1 MKNRIKKFQM
11 VEIERKRKISE
22 ARIKQEAKKLKE
34 SNPKQF
40 EAVERGEKTIS
51 EVIKEIKKEKKKTN
65 LATAKQTYINK
76 SIEKDK
82 PEIHLSDVNDFL
94 RTFEDN
100 SIDLLITDPPYITD
114 ILDINSFVLWTK
126 LAISKVKQT
135 GRIYICTGAY
145 PKEIQAYL
153 NIFLNQSKFILD
165 NPLIWTYRNTLGITP
180 KMKYNL
186 NYQMIWHLYS
196 DQSKKLDTSIT
207 NEMFSVQDINAPD
220 GRVGNRL
227 HTWQKPDELARR
239 LIKHSTKEN
248 DLVVDCFVCTG
259 TFLIQAANMNRKTK
273 GCDNSIENL
282 KTAKERGCI
291 IIEE

>member
-1 MKNRIKKFQM
+1 M
-11 VEIERKRKISE
+11 
-22 ARIKQEAKKLKE
+22 
-34 SNPKQF
+34 
-40 EAVERGEKTIS
+40 
-51 EVIKEIKKEKKKTN
+51 
-65 LATAKQTYINK
+65 
-76 SIEKDK
+76 
-82 PEIHLSDVNDFL
+82 NDFL
-94 RTFEDN
+94 STFDDN

-114 ILDINSFVLWTK
+114 IPDINSFVLWAK

-248 DLVVDCFVCTG
+248 DLVVDCFACTG
-259 TFLIQAANMNRKTK
+259 TFLIQAANMNRTTK

-282 KTAKERGCI
+282 TVAKDRGCTI
-291 IIEE
+291 IGE